1 MLPLIRA
8 LFPRRT
14 SDLRTFSA
22 IIAPVKP
29 THIIPM
35 AKRKRL
41 SEKDIDQL
49 LSHYRAERRRLVFQ
63 LETAR
68 TAIIDLKRA
77 KVALPKATVTK
88 AASGV
93 TKEAPVKRGPGRPR
107 KTEKAAPKTA
117 KRGPGRPPKR
127 VRPPRDLNPW
137 DTMVVNAIKSSG
149 RLLTKEDLLAAA
161 KQWAGANEPKLKAAE
176 VEAYLTRTLQKLSGR
191 KKMLG
196 THHSGLRRGY
206 HYGLQDWFFASSGKL
221 RKNHY
226 DRLVLTKD

>member
-1 MLPLIRA
+1 ME
-8 LFPRRT
+8 
-14 SDLRTFSA
+14 
-22 IIAPVKP
+22 K
-29 THIIPM
+29 
-35 AKRKRL
+35 KKKL

-49 LSHYRAERRRLVFQ
+49 LGHYRSERRRLAYQ
-63 LETAR
+63 LGIIR
-68 TAIIDLKRA
+68 TTIIDLKRA
-77 KVALPKATVTK
+77 KSGLPKASATK
-88 AASGV
+88 AGSAASV
-93 TKEAPVKRGPGRPR
+93 AVPVKRGPGRPR
-107 KTEKAAPKTA
+107 KTEPAPKKVS

-127 VRPPRDLNPW
+127 VRAPRELNPW

-149 RLLTKEDLLAAA
+149 RLMTKEELLSAAV
-161 KQWAGANEPKLKAAE
+161 QWAASKEPKLKAPAI
-176 VEAYLTRTLQKLSGR
+176 EAHLTRTLQKLSGR